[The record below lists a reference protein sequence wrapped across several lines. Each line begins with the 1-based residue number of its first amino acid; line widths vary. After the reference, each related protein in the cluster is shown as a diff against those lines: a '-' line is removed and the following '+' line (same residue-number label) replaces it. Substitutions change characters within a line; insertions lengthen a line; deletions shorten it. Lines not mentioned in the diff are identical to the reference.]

1 MQPAIAH
8 QNGRQLR
15 FDKPQISSLQRLIP
29 FLADSSLMPGSAV
42 EMPQQPDWTS
52 RCSQLADRSS
62 PAAIRHR
69 SKSLTKRANLTALL
83 QMQHHHC
90 KMCRSP
96 LHADDTHPECVSCLG
111 KCHADA
117 ALSGTDCSHC
127 ESFSLASL
135 HSRIAFF
142 SESDSTPR
150 TLPFSSCQGLV
161 RKKQWGRGFER
172 PVISELTSTQCPRAS
187 PSLQR
192 EHSPVL
198 FTQHDQPPSPKDSH
212 TRTGYE
218 HLPPLDESMAT
229 HLCRGDES
237 AGKRSHRNRSSSPER
252 VRLLEPLLP
261 RSQKRRWPATYS
273 RSQTE
278 LRPDEKVVQDD
289 RFKTD
294 PLANMP
300 RGLVHVAGSERRVHS
315 HPGSPPITDDS

>member
-1 MQPAIAH
+1 
-8 QNGRQLR
+8 
-15 FDKPQISSLQRLIP
+15 
-29 FLADSSLMPGSAV
+29 
-42 EMPQQPDWTS
+42 
-52 RCSQLADRSS
+52 
-62 PAAIRHR
+62 
-69 SKSLTKRANLTALL
+69 
-83 QMQHHHC
+83 MQHHHC

-96 LHADDTHPECVSCLG
+96 LHADDTHAECVSCLG

-135 HSRIAFF
+135 HTRIAFF

-187 PSLQR
+187 PSPQR

-218 HLPPLDESMAT
+218 HLPPLDESMAA
-229 HLCRGDES
+229 HLCPPTDWRQGESSVQAVQSHICTCWTCLLGGWTSGFGATLYGCAPGLPRQDAHHWGSRSRCSFTQGPEERDTPGSTRHQSHCPSHWAFDVQPDGFRAPPLAHDDGDER
-237 AGKRSHRNRSSSPER
+237 GGQSS
-252 VRLLEPLLP
+252 LP
-261 RSQKRRWPATYS
+261 RCSGFVRQPVWPS
-273 RSQTE
+273 CG
-278 LRPDEKVVQDD
+278 
-289 RFKTD
+289 
-294 PLANMP
+294 
-300 RGLVHVAGSERRVHS
+300 GLCEMLHRGSEVVS
-315 HPGSPPITDDS
+315 SDATLPP